1 MISGRLIR
9 LREGVAGSGQA
20 WRHYAAEVTVVV
32 IGVLIATVAELDWIN
47 AAMVLNANPLLD
59 RYHALGE
66 DYPTPPEILADA
78 KEGIADLRK
87 GNRATY
93 GPCADVD
100 ACFRIDPRYR

>member
-47 AAMVLNANPLLD
+47 AAIVLNANPLLD

-66 DYPTPPEILADA
+66 DYPTPPEAIGD
-78 KEGIADLRK
+78 IRK
-87 GNRATY
+87 GNRAT
-93 GPCADVD
+93 
-100 ACFRIDPRYR
+100 